1 MFDEK
6 RFQILSRDRDPD
18 VLGLGCG
25 LPRGDVRCPPVARR
39 IFRMAAA
46 ASIFALALVVPSA
59 GPASAWTDSLELPPA
74 LLDLKDAP
82 PADPKTR
89 PTKPTSDPSPT
100 PEPTLVPEPTPVPE
114 PTLVPEP
121 TPEPSPEPSAEP
133 SPEPAP
139 SEPSLE
145 PEPLEPPPPDIA
157 GAESPASDDG
167 TDPPDDGPVDVAAPP
182 AGTVEPP
189 PPGVTDASG
198 CCPQPPAAPVA
209 EPPTGTEVPP
219 PGPADL
225 AAEPETPAQNEA
237 LWDAEA
243 FEHSAPAPAPPVSD
257 RREVPATAAGPAER
271 ESSAAVTVP
280 AAPLAPRGDPGRAP
294 RPAPVDSTVVDDA
307 VVASAGIAAGLAV
320 VNRAPPAVAAA
331 IEFGRL
337 GGGWAGAIVFNLWL
351 RRQMSARR
359 MSQRQLAALSGVDHS
374 TISRLLREDRQPS
387 LTTATKLVHALRG
400 VPSDAAEPAT
410 ADFFDRMP
418 EEVVFPARR
427 VELALRADEEL
438 DDDQVRRLMTLYLS
452 ARRRS
457 AESRAGPAPPQ
468 RIREPASR
476 R

>member
-1 MFDEK
+1 M
-6 RFQILSRDRDPD
+6 
-18 VLGLGCG
+18 
-25 LPRGDVRCPPVARR
+25 GDV
-39 IFRMAAA
+39 
-46 ASIFALALVVPSA
+46 
-59 GPASAWTDSLELPPA
+59 
-74 LLDLKDAP
+74 AP
-82 PADPKTR
+82 GD
-89 PTKPTSDPSPT
+89 
-100 PEPTLVPEPTPVPE
+100 PEPTPTEPPIEPE
-114 PTLVPEP
+114 PAPEP
-121 TPEPSPEPSAEP
+121 TPTPVASEPPL
-133 SPEPAP
+133 EPAP
-139 SEPSLE
+139 SEPPLE
-145 PEPLEPPPPDIA
+145 PEPIETPPPDIA
-157 GAESPASDDG
+157 GAESPPLL
-167 TDPPDDGPVDVAAPP
+167 DP
-182 AGTVEPP
+182 TE
-189 PPGVTDASG
+189 
-198 CCPQPPAAPVA
+198 PVA
-209 EPPTGTEVPP
+209 EPP
-219 PGPADL
+219 
-225 AAEPETPAQNEA
+225 AAEPGSPAAPLGTPPPVTEPATPADTTNGVGCC
-237 LWDAEA
+237 AEGPA
-243 FEHSAPAPAPPVSD
+243 EPAPDPAGAAGDSPEPEPAAPDPTTPQPGAAVHDGPVSVARTYDAAPPATSVSD
-257 RREVPATAAGPAER
+257 RREQPAAAAGPAER
-271 ESSAAVTVP
+271 ESSAPVVAWT
-280 AAPLAPRGDPGRAP
+280 PRADPGHSP
-294 RPAPVDSTVVDDA
+294 RPSPVDVVDDA

-457 AESRAGPAPPQ
+457 AESRAGPGPPQ
-468 RIREPASR
+468 RIREPAAR

>member
-1 MFDEK
+1 MLDEK
-6 RFQILSRDRDPD
+6 GFQFCRATVIPASW
-18 VLGLGCG
+18 VVAAAF
-25 LPRGDVRCPPVARR
+25 RGVAYHARSVARR
-39 IFRMAAA
+39 IIRIAAA

-59 GPASAWTDSLELPPA
+59 GAASAWTDSLELPPT
-74 LLDLKDAP
+74 LLGLKDAP

-100 PEPTLVPEPTPVPE
+100 PEPTLAPE
-114 PTLVPEP
+114 PTLLPEP
-121 TPEPSPEPSAEP
+121 TLEPSPEPSAEP

-157 GAESPASDDG
+157 GAESPTSADG
-167 TDPPDDGPVDVAAPP
+167 THPPDDGPADVAAPS

-198 CCPQPPAAPVA
+198 CCPQPPAAPVQ
-209 EPPTGTEVPP
+209 EPPTGPEVPP
-219 PGPADL
+219 PGPADV

-243 FEHSAPAPAPPVSD
+243 FEHSAPAAPGPSASD
-257 RREVPATAAGPAER
+257 RGAVAATAAGPAER
-271 ESSAAVTVP
+271 ESAASVTVP
-280 AAPLAPRGDPGRAP
+280 AVQLAPRGDPGRAP
-294 RPAPVDSTVVDDA
+294 RPAPVDATVVDDA

-452 ARRRS
+452 ARRRN
-457 AESRAGPAPPQ
+457 AESRSGPAPPQ